1 MSKTSS
7 YGHAMKSSQGYLA
20 GEREGS
26 GERRAI
32 AAQNSRTHREA
43 GTEVQHNSFSLQ
55 SCRIERQ
62 PEPRTRE
69 PTNPDVYKTTIFT
82 RSLAPALAG
91 ALGEPPVG
99 WPSGAGGGS
108 AAGRCARCGRAAAP

>member
-1 MSKTSS
+1 
-7 YGHAMKSSQGYLA
+7 MKSSQGYLE

-43 GTEVQHNSFSLQ
+43 GTEVQHYNSFSL
-55 SCRIERQ
+55 CNRENR
-62 PEPRTRE
+62 EATRRPRTRE